1 MLFIH
6 FFLVLVIVFLV
17 LAFTF
22 QVAIP
27 FMRGTPLFP
36 FFRKSET
43 SDAIEVAE
51 SELEKLNE
59 LEQLN
64 ELRERINSRKAQLGK
79 ESK

>member
-6 FFLVLVIVFLV
+6 FLLALVIVFLV

-27 FMRGTPLFP
+27 FLRGTPLFP

-43 SDAIEVAE
+43 SAAIEVAE

-64 ELRERINSRKAQLGK
+64 ELQEKINRRKAKLGK
-79 ESK
+79 ESE